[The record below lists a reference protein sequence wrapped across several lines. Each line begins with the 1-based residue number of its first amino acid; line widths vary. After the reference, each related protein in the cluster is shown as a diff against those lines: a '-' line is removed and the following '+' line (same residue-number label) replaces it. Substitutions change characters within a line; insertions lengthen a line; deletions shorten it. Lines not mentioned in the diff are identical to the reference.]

1 VVTKWLLEV
10 PNVPPATLKIKQES
24 SDQTVRSRRLRP
36 SVYETIRIRTKLIH
50 GRFALLKKNI
60 SSQNINKYHLKA
72 FSNITTYLIF

>member
-1 VVTKWLLEV
+1 MWSS
-10 PNVPPATLKIKQES
+10 KIMACTVALTSSIVQES

-50 GRFALLKKNI
+50 SGFAVLSKNI

-72 FSNITTYLIF
+72 SSNITTYLIF